1 MGNDVN
7 LIDSGEETAK
17 DVKKFLEENTLLNRK
32 NTKGNHKFFVT
43 DFPNNFKQISERFLG
58 QKIKEVKKVKL
69 Q

>member
-1 MGNDVN
+1 MGKGVS

-17 DVKKFLEENTLLNRK
+17 DVKKFLEENNLLNKR
-32 NTKGNHKFFVT
+32 NTKGKHKFFVT
-43 DFPNNFKQISERFLG
+43 DFPNNFKPISERFLG